1 MQLDDA
7 SDRQAGASAGAISE
21 SLLGFKPHFGFG
33 TTFGHSKIVINTFA
47 PNSTL
52 HNWTR
57 MALMVSSRTIGM
69 QKVKSISW
77 HIPEEDGCEFHIE
90 FSAARFIR
98 LMGKIEDIMREH
110 NIVANHMDLL
120 VTILGHRK
128 YPVLFEGPALA
139 FGQLDIDTPFFE
151 EKMVS
156 KLLAAVF
163 SEDDTTARSCKPV
176 RLVLTE
182 RSHARINLKTGTC
195 TMILLYSE
203 ESDPQ
208 STLRVVVSSKL
219 GGINRYYRFLGNNQ
233 WMLRRFPLSVD

>member
-110 NIVANHMDLL
+110 NIVANHMDFL

-128 YPVLFEGPALA
+128 YPVLFEGPAS
-139 FGQLDIDTPFFE
+139 I
-151 EKMVS
+151 
-156 KLLAAVF
+156 LLA
-163 SEDDTTARSCKPV
+163 
-176 RLVLTE
+176 
-182 RSHARINLKTGTC
+182 
-195 TMILLYSE
+195 
-203 ESDPQ
+203 
-208 STLRVVVSSKL
+208 
-219 GGINRYYRFLGNNQ
+219 
-233 WMLRRFPLSVD
+233 